1 MATQRIPLAQLIE
14 TRDGTLTKDSK
25 CVNGYW
31 ESSPGKKE
39 FVKRPGLKKLIP
51 TGNFN
56 TVIGPANGMTTF
68 TGTYGTYLIF
78 ASNTSLFQADITD
91 AFWTPSSIGT
101 VDLGGKCSFAS
112 TLNNTYLFI
121 QGKNHS
127 YTLDASISGL
137 GFSEVSNTKVSSTTI
152 TTAGANYS
160 NGVTVTFSAAPSGGT
175 TATGTSQITNGI
187 FTGITITNPGK
198 GYLTAPTITI
208 TPATA
213 VTSLP
218 VTNTSGTY
226 VLTSTNVNANAVY
239 VGMTVTGTGIPAN
252 TKVVAAS
259 GSYPLVTISLNN
271 ATTAAVTSATFKDL
285 GTGATA
291 TSALNGFPSEAL
303 ARGAVYLD
311 TYIIVGTKSGKIY
324 TSNPNDPTTWNALN
338 YITAESDPDTLIGI
352 AKHLNYVLG
361 FGQYSTDFF
370 YDAGTYPG
378 SPLAPAPSYK
388 MEIGCAAG
396 DSIQSFE
403 QSVIWIGQSKAQ
415 GPAVYLMDGVAPV
428 KVSTAFIDRILQN
441 SKLEDDTT
449 SYVTSYTFK
458 MNGHM
463 FYVLTLDDLNVTI
476 VYDVSEKAWY
486 QWTMWAKGD
495 QNTVYIK
502 DIYAEQK
509 FYPSFCTGV
518 NASYFNPNYRY
529 YLMDSQSG
537 AMYVMADYYYTD
549 DGAPIYY
556 RAITG
561 NIDNGSTNR
570 KFYNRVE
577 IVGDKIPAIMNI
589 RSTSDDYRT
598 FSPYRQVDLS
608 KSRSQLYQCGQSRR
622 RAWEFLCTDNQP
634 LRIEAVEVDFEVGGL
649 EQQIPQQQG

>member
-39 FVKRPGLKKLIP
+39 FVKRPGLTKLENVGLYTID
-51 TGNFN
+51 GF
-56 TVIGPANGMTTF
+56 AQGMTLF

-78 ASNTSLFQADITD
+78 VVGGKLYAEI
-91 AFWTPSSIGT
+91 PSYTGYSP
-101 VDLGGKCSFAS
+101 DLVGSVATGGKCSFVS

-121 QGKNHS
+121 QGKDHS
-127 YTLDASISGL
+127 YTLDPSVSGL
-137 GFSEVSNTKVSSTTI
+137 GLSEVSNTKVASTTI

-175 TATGTSQITNGI
+175 TATGTTQITNGS

-291 TSALNGFPSEAL
+291 TSALNGFPSDSL

-311 TYIIVGTKSGKIY
+311 TYVIVGTKKGRIY

-352 AKHLNYVLG
+352 AKHLNYLMA

-449 SYVTSYTFK
+449 YYVTSYTFK

-476 VYDVSEKAWY
+476 VYDIGEKAWY
-486 QWTMWAKGD
+486 QWTMWDKGD
-495 QNTVYIK
+495 RNTLYIK

-509 FYPSFCTGV
+509 FYPSFCVGT
-518 NASYFNPNYRY
+518 SPTYQNPNNRY
-529 YLMDSQSG
+529 YLLDSQYGS
-537 AMYVMADYYYTD
+537 MYVMSDSYYTD
-549 DGAPIYY
+549 CGAPIYY

-561 NIDNGSTNR
+561 NIDNKSTNR

-577 IVGDKIPAIMNI
+577 IVGDKVPAIMNI